1 MALTL
6 KVPFLLFYIVYVLY
20 ILDFLVVFILYI
32 SVRCP
37 IRATQI
43 HRYLFSVTFIADSQL
58 VCADLL
64 GLEAY
69 SWQED
74 FTQRCKNTGNKT
86 GTGESIILSC
96 ETYA

>member
-1 MALTL
+1 MGIREVGRYQFPFSLVITLNGKEKSMALTL

-69 SWQED
+69 S
-74 FTQRCKNTGNKT
+74 
-86 GTGESIILSC
+86 
-96 ETYA
+96 

>member
-1 MALTL
+1 M
-6 KVPFLLFYIVYVLY
+6 FYIVYVLY
-20 ILDFLVVFILYI
+20 ILDLVVIFILYI

-37 IRATQI
+37 IRVTQI
-43 HRYLFSVTFIADSQL
+43 YRYLFSITFIADSQL

-74 FTQRCKNTGNKT
+74 FTQRCKSTGSKT
-86 GTGESIILSC
+86 GTEEGVVLAC
-96 ETYA
+96 ETCT